1 MLELLIERREGFDE
15 STNQFVTIPE
25 KRIELE
31 HSLRSLSKW
40 EAKHKKPYMSSLEKH
55 RKTEAE
61 VVDYFRCMCLNDVD
75 PKIFDELTPD
85 HIKQI
90 GDYLQDSQTATW
102 FREDAAKKTPP
113 GLGKIIT
120 TEVIYYWMVTLQIDF
135 EAQDWPLNR
144 LLTLIQVINEE
155 NKPKKKTSRA
165 DMIRSRRALHASRN
179 QRV

>member
-75 PKIFDELTPD
+75 PKIFDELTPPRSHKAD
-85 HIKQI
+85 RRLSSGQSNCH
-90 GDYLQDSQTATW
+90 LV
-102 FREDAAKKTPP
+102 P
-113 GLGKIIT
+113 G
-120 TEVIYYWMVTLQIDF
+120 
-135 EAQDWPLNR
+135 
-144 LLTLIQVINEE
+144 
-155 NKPKKKTSRA
+155 
-165 DMIRSRRALHASRN
+165 RRG
-179 QRV
+179 

>member
-1 MLELLIERREGFDE
+1 
-15 STNQFVTIPE
+15 
-25 KRIELE
+25 
-31 HSLRSLSKW
+31 
-40 EAKHKKPYMSSLEKH
+40 MSSLEKH

-102 FREDAAKKTPP
+102 FREDPP
-113 GLGKIIT
+113 GLGEIIT

>member
-31 HSLRSLSKW
+31 HPLRSLSKW

-75 PKIFDELTPD
+75 PKIFDELTHD

-113 GLGKIIT
+113 DWLITGTTTVLG
-120 TEVIYYWMVTLQIDF
+120 EGNVGVYGRGQGGHL
-135 EAQDWPLNR
+135 
-144 LLTLIQVINEE
+144 
-155 NKPKKKTSRA
+155 
-165 DMIRSRRALHASRN
+165 RRMAVKH
-179 QRV
+179 V

>member
-61 VVDYFRCMCLNDVD
+61 VVDYFNPNV
-75 PKIFDELTPD
+75 K
-85 HIKQI
+85 
-90 GDYLQDSQTATW
+90 W
-102 FREDAAKKTPP
+102 
-113 GLGKIIT
+113 GL
-120 TEVIYYWMVTLQIDF
+120 
-135 EAQDWPLNR
+135 P
-144 LLTLIQVINEE
+144 E
-155 NKPKKKTSRA
+155 NKLFEMAVK
-165 DMIRSRRALHASRN
+165 
-179 QRV
+179 RV